1 MHRGAGSVLIAA
13 AQGLNGTAS
22 LRTLLLGEAHVLR
35 LHHVR
40 GHAQRLLM
48 PSMRATSGADRL
60 HLGLL
65 HGHHVQGLLRRYRIQ
80 NIVIGRIL
88 PTHVRIVIAQ
98 RVQNFA
104 ECFVQAR
111 IRLIQT
117 ISLRVMC
124 HRVVAQW
131 LLLTVAMGLHVVA
144 LRIMNHLVTMMI

>member
-13 AQGLNGTAS
+13 AQGLNGAAS

-48 PSMRATSGADRL
+48 PSMRATSGANRL

-111 IRLIQT
+111 IRLI
-117 ISLRVMC
+117 
-124 HRVVAQW
+124 
-131 LLLTVAMGLHVVA
+131 
-144 LRIMNHLVTMMI
+144 